1 MVLLLSVLLFLAELV
16 FWAGVGRAGFVFAR
30 TRNFPAPLVW
40 EALLIATLATSA
52 ADSVNPFAITQQFV
66 LQGMVKKPWY
76 IWFFILPT
84 GIVNWIGAFL
94 AYYGL
99 IEQLAGVVTAVTA
112 RFAPLLRVA
121 GILAGVFLLGLSLVL
136 VRKMR
141 GQKEDAEPDSDREK
155 EVRSVHPVALIF
167 LGGGATLME
176 LTTALPYFGFLAV
189 LFTFRLTFFQVIGI
203 LTLYNLVYMLPLMML
218 YGVYRFRAAQFTRL
232 YAVFRKWAG
241 RFSGWVSVLFSAVAG
256 LGLLW
261 LAIFR

>member
-1 MVLLLSVLLFLAELV
+1 M
-16 FWAGVGRAGFVFAR
+16 
-30 TRNFPAPLVW
+30 

-66 LQGMVKKPWY
+66 LQGMVKKPWH

-84 GIVNWIGAFL
+84 GIVNWIGA
-94 AYYGL
+94 
-99 IEQLAGVVTAVTA
+99 
-112 RFAPLLRVA
+112 
-121 GILAGVFLLGLSLVL
+121 
-136 VRKMR
+136 
-141 GQKEDAEPDSDREK
+141 
-155 EVRSVHPVALIF
+155 
-167 LGGGATLME
+167 
-176 LTTALPYFGFLAV
+176 FLAV

>member
-1 MVLLLSVLLFLAELV
+1 
-16 FWAGVGRAGFVFAR
+16 
-30 TRNFPAPLVW
+30 
-40 EALLIATLATSA
+40 
-52 ADSVNPFAITQQFV
+52 
-66 LQGMVKKPWY
+66 
-76 IWFFILPT
+76 
-84 GIVNWIGAFL
+84 
-94 AYYGL
+94 
-99 IEQLAGVVTAVTA
+99 
-112 RFAPLLRVA
+112 
-121 GILAGVFLLGLSLVL
+121 
-136 VRKMR
+136 
-141 GQKEDAEPDSDREK
+141 
-155 EVRSVHPVALIF
+155 
-167 LGGGATLME
+167 ME